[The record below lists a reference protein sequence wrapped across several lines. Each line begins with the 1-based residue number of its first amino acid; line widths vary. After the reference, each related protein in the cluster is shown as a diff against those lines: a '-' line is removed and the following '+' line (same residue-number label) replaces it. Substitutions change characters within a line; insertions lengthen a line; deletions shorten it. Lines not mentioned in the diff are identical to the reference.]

1 MDVNYVVV
9 ALAVLGIILLIVFL
23 IRRNNKDRRDFEKQL
38 NDTEIKPD
46 QHTVEKK

>member
-9 ALAVLGIILLIVFL
+9 ALVVLGIILLIVFL